1 MNDFS
6 TWIGN
11 FRIVT
16 SFSQI
21 QQNII
26 INLHFHFF
34 IKEII
39 KFGI

>member
-6 TWIGN
+6 TWIDN

-26 INLHFHFF
+26 INLHFYFF